1 MGKRM
6 LSLCMALALCL
17 GLLPA
22 TALATGGDWE
32 HNDHTGW
39 TELTA
44 EELSKKNYT
53 LEDGK
58 YYLSSKDRGMLQNQF
73 LMYNMPEPITV
84 TGTVTLCLNN
94 VSYTYTGSE
103 QSAIVVQ
110 KGASLT
116 ICGCAKN
123 GNNYLGSIFSNSV
136 LYTVSNSGTLHITSG
151 GISSSVE
158 SGAAIYNAGT
168 CTISGGKVS
177 GSAGNAYDGYKTA
190 YGVYN
195 AGDGNLTI
203 TGSPEIS
210 GQEPDDPKGPQ
221 IDVYTSDTITV
232 HDLSAEFEGI
242 NIGFYGE
249 DGATVVSGV
258 TKETAELFKVT
269 DPANSELNYNAEDSS
284 LTFKKG
290 EVIDYGS
297 LYFAGEPVVNN
308 TEYKINYAQN
318 DSTFSV
324 SLEEVTA
331 DSDDYDLLWNEQER
345 TLTLNSATAKASCEY
360 SSAGQDNWDALI
372 SLSCEEKTTLTI
384 NVIGKNNLTALNPF
398 SGWSSVEDS
407 RVIENLNGD
416 IIFTGDGSLTVEVV
430 ADKYTYD
437 EESGFNVES
446 MTAIY
451 ATGAVENQ
459 TNLTVTST
467 DEDKICQSMTGIACA
482 SFTNTG
488 AFTAK
493 ISDAS
498 TACALSTGDFT
509 NSGILDVDFTGVDN
523 GVGVL
528 LAGDGSSFTNSGKMD
543 IDIPAADRAQGIL
556 RYSAPG
562 EAAEDNFTWTNTAGG
577 SITIQVGNQGAAT
590 AALGGGSLAGLDL
603 RSDGD
608 ITFTNKGDLTVDAT
622 SDEPANLSQTNWP
635 SWQYFDTIALGL
647 MPGGTGTVTN
657 TGSMALAA
665 YNGYTAGLYVAGV
678 EDTVSITNSGELNIT
693 TTTKGG
699 DNIRSVGLYAQLMQ
713 ITETEAQ
720 QLPFDTTGGKVTI
733 STTAAEGS
741 QVDSDKLM
749 AICLVQTFD
758 ETAPEASDDFQQIEE
773 EGIAL
778 SGEAVVYKDGN
789 SMINTIGTVDENG
802 NVTPSTGMTALPAL
816 TGNVT
821 IEGNPQ
827 VGDTLTAQ
835 VSGLPGGVT
844 VAYQWQSADSQSGPF
859 TAIDGATGE
868 SYTLT
873 NSELGKYIRVVVTPT
888 GDSYGGTLT
897 ATTSQPV
904 ARPYSPPAN
913 PNYKITIEDTEHGA
927 VTAPTS
933 AKQGTEVTLTPTP
946 DEGFDVGTVT
956 VTDRFGDAVAVTE
969 NPDGTYTFTMPNG
982 QVTVEVTFVESQPEP
997 LPFTDVA
1004 ESDWFYDAVRYAYE
1018 NGLMGGVGDNLFAP
1032 NNPTTRAQLVT
1043 ILYRLEGEPAVT
1055 GQSPFTDVEAD
1066 TWYTDAVTWAAEE
1079 GVVNGVSA
1087 TQFAPGNNITR
1098 EQLATILFRYA
1109 QAKGYDVSP
1118 RADLSGFPDA
1128 GDILPYAQEA
1138 MAWAVAEGLLQGFED
1153 DTLRPQG
1160 NATRAQ
1166 IATILMRFCEGVVE

>member
-22 TALATGGDWE
+22 TALAAGGDWE
-32 HNDHTGW
+32 HTDHTGW

-44 EELSKKNYT
+44 TQLNT
-53 LEDGK
+53 LD
-58 YYLSSKDRGMLQNQF
+58 YRLSSGNYYFSASEETYYFLDLTETITIPQNE
-73 LMYNMPEPITV
+73 NV
-84 TGTVTLCLNN
+84 VLCLHN
-94 VSYTYTGSE
+94 VYCGPALDENYQPSCDVAIKIE
-103 QSAIVVQ
+103 Q
-110 KGASLT
+110 GGTLT
-116 ICGCAKN
+116 ICDCSPEFDFP
-123 GNNYLGSIFSNSV
+123 YLGGSGSMGENGAAIENHGT
-136 LYTVSNSGTLHITSG
+136 LNIISGTIGYGASAPAIDNKEGATLNLCGTPYITEASDGPHITS
-151 GISSSVE
+151 
-158 SGAAIYNAGT
+158 AGT
-168 CTISGGKVS
+168 ISASYNGIPYTGDTIVIEYTGETDGTVVTNVTADNSSKFLGP
-177 GSAGNAYDGYKTA
+177 GNTAFAYDSES
-190 YGVYN
+190 
-195 AGDGNLTI
+195 GNLTFG
-203 TGSPEIS
+203 TP
-210 GQEPDDPKGPQ
+210 
-221 IDVYTSDTITV
+221 V
-232 HDLSAEFEGI
+232 
-242 NIGFYGE
+242 
-249 DGATVVSGV
+249 
-258 TKETAELFKVT
+258 EL
-269 DPANSELNYNAEDSS
+269 
-284 LTFKKG
+284 
-290 EVIDYGS
+290 GS
-297 LYFAGEPVVNN
+297 LLFAGQAVADGVPYNVTNSSSEDTSGTAHTATLVAA
-308 TEYKINYAQN
+308 TEG
-318 DSTFSV
+318 
-324 SLEEVTA
+324 
-331 DSDDYDLLWNEQER
+331 DDYNLLWDEETK
-345 TLTLNSATAKASCEY
+345 TLTLNNADIVASVDTFSNQEDGLFSIASENGITVNLIGENTITVYSHYHGIERAAYGLENTAGGVIVDGEEGASLKISMHPGTNNTTEQEIAAISAE
-360 SSAGQDNWDALI
+360 G
-372 SLSCEEKTTLTI
+372 
-384 NVIGKNNLTALNPF
+384 
-398 SGWSSVEDS
+398 
-407 RVIENLNGD
+407 
-416 IIFTGDGSLTVEVV
+416 TVENK
-430 ADKYTYD
+430 A
-437 EESGFNVES
+437 
-446 MTAIY
+446 
-451 ATGAVENQ
+451 
-459 TNLTVTST
+459 NLTVSGEPGSFTPWAA
-467 DEDKICQSMTGIACA
+467 MTGVSSDAFQNEGTFTANISDAHEVYA
-482 SFTNTG
+482 VQTEDFTNTG
-488 AFTAK
+488 TFTAN

-498 TACALSTGDFT
+498 TACALSTGDFA
-509 NSGILDVDFTGVDN
+509 NSGTLDVDFTDVGT

-528 LAGDGSSFTNSGKMD
+528 LAGDGSSFTNSGEMD
-543 IDIPAADRAQGIL
+543 IDIPAAGRAQGIL
-556 RYSAPG
+556 RYSASG
-562 EAAEDNFTWTNTAGG
+562 EAAEDNFTWTNTADGE
-577 SITIQVGNQGAAT
+577 ITIQVGNQGAA
-590 AALGGGSLAGLDL
+590 AAAFGGGSLAGLDL

-608 ITFTNKGDLTVDAT
+608 ITFTNEGDLTVTAA
-622 SDEPANLSQTNWP
+622 SDKPANLSQTNWP
-635 SWQYFDTIALGL
+635 SWQYFDTFALGL
-647 MPGGTGTVTN
+647 MPGGTGTVSN
-657 TGSMALAA
+657 TGTMTLNAH
-665 YNGYTAGLYVAGV
+665 NGYTAGLYVAGV

-699 DNIRSVGLYAQLMQ
+699 ENIRSVGLYAQLMQ

-749 AICLVQTFD
+749 AICLVQTFTG
-758 ETAPEASDDFQQIEE
+758 TAPEATDDFQQIEE

-778 SGEAVVYKDGN
+778 SGEPVVLDPVTTTITTSGDEITQTHI
-789 SMINTIGTVDENG
+789 INTIGTVNADG
-802 NVTPSTGMTALPAL
+802 TVTPSTGMTALPAL
-816 TGNVT
+816 PGTVT

-835 VSGLPGGVT
+835 VSNLPGGVT

-859 TAIDGATGE
+859 TAIAGATGE

-873 NSELGKYIRVVVTPT
+873 NNELGKYIQVVVTPE

-913 PNYKITIEDTEHGA
+913 PNYKITVEPTEHGA

-956 VTDRFGDAVAVTE
+956 VTDRFGDAVEVTA

-1055 GQSPFTDVEAD
+1055 GQSPFTDVEPD
-1066 TWYTDAVTWAAEE
+1066 TWYTDAVAWAAEE
-1079 GVVNGVSA
+1079 GIVNGVSA

-1109 QAKGYDVSP
+1109 QAKGYDVSA